1 MFLRIQYVGTL
12 SEYILC
18 GVAISVPDDDRVPGK
33 EYLKYH
39 MDNVFEKCRTRCIL
53 ELELPY

>member
-1 MFLRIQYVGTL
+1 MLELCRNIFCVGWRYPFRTTT
-12 SEYILC
+12 
-18 GVAISVPDDDRVPGK
+18 GPPGK

>member
-1 MFLRIQYVGTL
+1 MFLRIQYVGSL

-18 GVAISVPDDDRVPGK
+18 GVVISVPDDDRAPGEVFK
-33 EYLKYH
+33 HH